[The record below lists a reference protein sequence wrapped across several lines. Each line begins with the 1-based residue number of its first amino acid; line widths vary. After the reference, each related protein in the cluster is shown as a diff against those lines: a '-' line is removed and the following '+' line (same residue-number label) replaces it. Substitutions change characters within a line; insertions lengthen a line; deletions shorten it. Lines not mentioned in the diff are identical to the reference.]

1 MSNVDE
7 QEEESAPPQSSRARG
22 GDSQQQPTKKSP
34 GVKVSEYKRS
44 DGTKVSNHKRSAPS
58 RERDEEGQREGD
70 DEEQPPTKKGPT
82 MTIDE
87 FLAKPWV
94 EKIAQQIDNDPDK
107 AALAEKD
114 AAAAHQYQTRGNALY
129 EAYGGEQRGSLGGLK
144 EFSRALDQTLHATGF
159 TNEKGVAIMRQFKEG
174 FYQDDSGVIQTR
186 ILVPHLGDAGLD
198 QLAMDVMAFRYVL

>member
-1 MSNVDE
+1 MHHTSIFFKKN
-7 QEEESAPPQSSRARG
+7 SS
-22 GDSQQQPTKKSP
+22 P
-34 GVKVSEYKRS
+34 
-44 DGTKVSNHKRSAPS
+44 
-58 RERDEEGQREGD
+58 
-70 DEEQPPTKKGPT
+70 
-82 MTIDE
+82 
-87 FLAKPWV
+87 F

-114 AAAAHQYQTRGNALY
+114 AAAAHQYQARGNALY

-174 FYQDDSGVIQTR
+174 FYQDDNGVIQTR